1 LGISAPDAVT
11 AGRRP
16 RFLAMPSLQVIK
28 GANEGTVIPLEGD
41 KYILGR
47 NPDCGI
53 VIPITSVS
61 REHAQ
66 IVRVQGRYFIE
77 DKQSRNGTFVN
88 NQAISARTPLRNN
101 DKIRICDFIA
111 SYHDQQPT
119 TMPDEDLDEPE
130 GTSTV
135 EATLSQPAAQLLETQ
150 PAEKLRVLLEI
161 SSNLGKT
168 LELDKLLPKIV
179 DSLFGLFRQADRCFL
194 IQAEE
199 GSEKLMPRVVK
210 TRKPHEET
218 NARYSKS
225 LVRKCLQSASSFLSD
240 DASRDDRVQLSQSV
254 VDFRIRS
261 VMISPLLTTEGKAFG
276 VIQLD
281 TQDRGKK
288 FTQED
293 LQLLSCVA
301 VQASVAMENAKLHE
315 DSMAGERRKRDLELA
330 HQVQLSFL
338 PRSLPEVPGYEFGA
352 YYESALEVGGDY
364 YGFVPLPGGR
374 LALALGDV
382 AGKGVAAALLMAKLS
397 SDTRFSLL
405 TEPDSGKAI
414 SKLNDLLCEFTG
426 QMDRFVTFVLVVLD
440 PATHVV
446 TMVSAG
452 HPPPLLVRKTKS
464 GFDYAMPPKTAG
476 LPLGVSEG
484 YPYESCQVTM
494 QPGDSMLLFTD
505 GVPDA
510 HDRGNNQFG
519 NKGIQSALAAAGGA
533 SPKQLIESLVRAVQ
547 SHASGRSPH
556 DDVALVGF
564 GRLV

>member
-1 LGISAPDAVT
+1 
-11 AGRRP
+11 
-16 RFLAMPSLQVIK
+16 MPSLHVIK
-28 GANEGTVIPLEGD
+28 GANEGTVIPLDGD

-66 IVRVQGRYFIE
+66 IVRIQGRYFIE

-88 NQAISARTPLRNN
+88 NQAISVRTPLRNN
-101 DKIRICDFIA
+101 DRIRICDFIA
-111 SYHDQQPT
+111 AYHEQQPMT
-119 TMPDEDLDEPE
+119 VADDDFDEPE
-130 GTSTV
+130 STSTV
-135 EATLSQPAAQLLETQ
+135 EATLAQPAIQLLETQ

-199 GSEKLMPRVVK
+199 GTSKLMPRVVK
-210 TRKPHEET
+210 TRNPREET

-225 LVRKCLQSASSFLSD
+225 LVRRCLDSAQSFLSD
-240 DASRDDRVQLSQSV
+240 DASRDERVQLSQSV

-261 VMISPLLTTEGKAFG
+261 VMISPLVTTEGKAFG

-301 VQASVAMENAKLHE
+301 AQASVAMENAKLHE
-315 DSMAGERRKRDLELA
+315 DAMAGERSRRDLELA

-338 PRSLPEVPGYEFGA
+338 PRTLPQVPSYEFCA
-352 YYESALEVGGDY
+352 HYESALEVGGDY
-364 YGFVPLPGGR
+364 YGFVPLPEGR
-374 LALALGDV
+374 LAMALGDV
-382 AGKGVAAALLMAKLS
+382 AGKGVPAALLMAKLS

-405 TEPDSGKAI
+405 TEPDPGKAI

-426 QMDRFVTFVLVVLD
+426 QMDRFVTLVLAVLD
-440 PATHVV
+440 PVSHVV

-452 HPPPLLVRKTKS
+452 HPPPLLVRKTKP
-464 GFDYAMPPKTAG
+464 GFEDAMPPGSAG
-476 LPLGVSEG
+476 LPLGIVEG
-484 YPYESCQVTM
+484 YPYESYQVTL
-494 QPGDSMLLFTD
+494 QPGDCLVLYTD
-505 GVPDA
+505 GVPEA
-510 HDRGNNQFG
+510 HDRANRQFG
-519 NKGIQSALAAAGGA
+519 NKGIETALATASSAA
-533 SPKQLIESLVRAVQ
+533 PKQLVESLVRAVQ
-547 SHASGRSPH
+547 LHASGRNPH
-556 DDVALVGF
+556 DDVTLVGF
-564 GRLV
+564 GRLA

>member
-1 LGISAPDAVT
+1 
-11 AGRRP
+11 
-16 RFLAMPSLQVIK
+16 MPSLHVLK
-28 GANEGTVIPLEGD
+28 GANEGTVIPLDGE

-88 NQAISARTPLRNN
+88 NQAITVRTPLRNN
-101 DKIRICDFIA
+101 DRIRICDFIA
-111 SYHDQQPT
+111 AFHDQQPM
-119 TMPDEDLDEPE
+119 TMPDDDFDEQE

-135 EATLSQPAAQLLETQ
+135 EATLLQPAVQLLETQ

-179 DSLFGLFRQADRCFL
+179 DSLFNLFRQADRCFV

-199 GSEKLMPRVVK
+199 GTEKLMPRVVK
-210 TRKPHEET
+210 TRKAHEET

-225 LVRKCLQSASSFLSD
+225 LVRKCLQSAQSFLSD

-261 VMISPLLTTEGKAFG
+261 VMIAPLVTADGKASG

-288 FTQED
+288 FMQED

-301 VQASVAMENAKLHE
+301 IQAAVAMENAKLHE
-315 DSMAGERRKRDLELA
+315 DAMASERSKRDLELA

-338 PRSLPEVPGYEFGA
+338 PQSLPQVEGYEFA
-352 YYESALEVGGDY
+352 AHYESALEVGGDY
-364 YGFVPLPGGR
+364 YGYVPLPGGR
-374 LALALGDV
+374 LAMALGDV
-382 AGKGVAAALLMAKLS
+382 AGKGVPAALLMAKLS

-426 QMDRFVTFVLVVLD
+426 QMDRFVTLILAVLD
-440 PATHVV
+440 PATHTV

-452 HPPPLLVRKTKS
+452 HQSPLLVRRGKA
-464 GFDYAMPPKTAG
+464 GYEDAMPADTAG
-476 LPLGVSEG
+476 LPLGIAEG
-484 YPYESCQVTM
+484 FPYQSCQVTL
-494 QPGDSMLLFTD
+494 QPGDSLLLFTD
-505 GVPDA
+505 GVPEA
-510 HDRGNNQFG
+510 HDRANNQFG
-519 NKGIQSALAAAGGA
+519 NKGIAAALAGVSG
-533 SPKQLIESLVRAVQ
+533 SGPRVLVDSLVRAVQ
-547 SHASGRSPH
+547 AHASGRNPH
-556 DDVALVGF
+556 DDVTLVGF
-564 GRLV
+564 GRLA

>member
-1 LGISAPDAVT
+1 
-11 AGRRP
+11 
-16 RFLAMPSLQVIK
+16 MPSLHVLK

-101 DKIRICDFIA
+101 DRIRICDFIA
-111 SYHDQQPT
+111 AYHDQQPLT
-119 TMPDEDLDEPE
+119 VADEDFDEPE

-135 EATLSQPAAQLLETQ
+135 EATLMQPAIQLLETQ

-199 GSEKLMPRVVK
+199 GTAKLMPRVVK
-210 TRKPHEET
+210 TRNPREET

-225 LVRKCLQSASSFLSD
+225 LVRRCVDSAQSFLSD

-261 VMISPLLTTEGKAFG
+261 VMIAPLVTAEGKAFG

-281 TQDRGKK
+281 TQDRSKK

-315 DSMAGERRKRDLELA
+315 EGMVRERIKRDLELA

-352 YYESALEVGGDY
+352 HYESALEVGGDY

-382 AGKGVAAALLMAKLS
+382 AGKGVPAALLMAKLS

-426 QMDRFVTFVLVVLD
+426 QMDRFVTLALAVLD

-452 HPPPLLVRKTKS
+452 HPPPLLVRKAKT
-464 GFDYAMPPKTAG
+464 GYEDAMPANFAG
-476 LPLGVSEG
+476 LPLGVTEG
-484 YPYESCQVTM
+484 YPYESCQVTLE
-494 QPGDSMLLFTD
+494 PGDSLLLFTD
-505 GVPDA
+505 GVPEA
-510 HDRGNNQFG
+510 HDRANNQFG
-519 NKGIQSALAAAGGA
+519 NKGIQAALGAASGSG
-533 SPKQLIESLVRAVQ
+533 PKQLIESLVRAVQ
-547 SHASGRSPH
+547 IHASGRNPH
-556 DDVALVGF
+556 DDVTLVGF
-564 GRLV
+564 GRMV